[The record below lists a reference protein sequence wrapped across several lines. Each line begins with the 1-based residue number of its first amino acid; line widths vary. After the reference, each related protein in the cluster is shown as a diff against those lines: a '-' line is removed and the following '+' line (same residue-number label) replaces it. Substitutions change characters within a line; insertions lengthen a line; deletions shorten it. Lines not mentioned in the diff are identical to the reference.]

1 MPFLSEMKNVDGS
14 YRLEKLSKISR
25 LILAVPH
32 SNAEEK
38 RIFSMARKN
47 KTYFRPNLDPEE
59 TLGSLITV
67 KLAKENEPIYKTS
80 YHKRYLIRQRKPLKS
95 KTNPLFRNIRFII
108 K

>member
-1 MPFLSEMKNVDGS
+1 MAFLSEMKNVDGS

-32 SNAEEK
+32 SNAEEE
-38 RIFSMARKN
+38 RIFSITRKN

-67 KLAKENEPIYKTS
+67 KLATENGPIYK
-80 YHKRYLIRQRKPLKS
+80 
-95 KTNPLFRNIRFII
+95 I
-108 K
+108 KLSQEVLDKAKEAAKE